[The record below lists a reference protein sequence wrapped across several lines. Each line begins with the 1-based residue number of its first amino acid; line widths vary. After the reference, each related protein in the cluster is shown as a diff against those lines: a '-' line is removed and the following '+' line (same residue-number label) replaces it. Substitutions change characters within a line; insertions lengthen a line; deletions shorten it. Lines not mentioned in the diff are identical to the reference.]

1 MDNKVIE
8 SVKRKAQNG
17 TRGPALSALKK
28 VPAQV
33 KQLEK
38 RAGEGL
44 KKAEGGLKKAA
55 RSAGALAKKYPGATA
70 GALVGAGVLVGVA
83 ATRALHHEPTVG
95 DVVMSAL
102 KRNAAKVSKRLSSSA
117 AAGLTAGK
125 ARARRAL
132 R

>member
-1 MDNKVIE
+1 MENKVIE
-8 SVKRKAQNG
+8 SVKRKVQNG

-28 VPAQV
+28 VPPQM

-38 RAGEGL
+38 RAGEEL
-44 KKAEGGLKKAA
+44 KKAEGSLKKAA
-55 RSAGALAKKYPGATA
+55 SAASALAKKHPAVTA

-83 ATRALHHEPTVG
+83 AAKAFHHEPTVG
-95 DVVMSAL
+95 EVVMSAL
-102 KRNAAKVSKRLSSSA
+102 KRSASKVSKRLATTASA
-117 AAGLTAGK
+117 GMSAGR

>member
-8 SVKRKAQNG
+8 SVKRKVQNG

-38 RAGEGL
+38 RAGQEL
-44 KKAEGGLKKAA
+44 KKAEGGLKRAA

-95 DVVMSAL
+95 EVVMSAL
-102 KRNAAKVSKRLSSSA
+102 KRNAAKVSKRLATTASA
-117 AAGLTAGK
+117 GMSAGR